1 VAKKHIDITIA
12 NSNIALLNRRYYPQ
26 IIISGPI
33 SEKES
38 LGWAVDTNA
47 DRLRGRINA
56 FFKTIKKNGKFERI
70 YNKYYGNVD
79 TFDYADLK
87 RFHKRLKT
95 RLPRHYQII
104 KEAAEKHGFD
114 WRLIAAQTYQESHL
128 NPEAISQAGAYGLMQ
143 LTPSTAQSLGV
154 TNILEPRQNV
164 NAGVR
169 YLKNLYDHF
178 DRANG
183 TDRLLMA
190 LAAYNIGQ
198 GHIFDARNIAKRMN
212 LDPNQWSAVA
222 KVLPLLRFRQYY
234 KKAKYGYCR
243 GTEPIRYIK
252 QIMLYYDVL
261 KHQSIEFQSMPISSP
276 AEALSDTATVV
287 LQKG

>member
-1 VAKKHIDITIA
+1 
-12 NSNIALLNRRYYPQ
+12 
-26 IIISGPI
+26 
-33 SEKES
+33 
-38 LGWAVDTNA
+38 
-47 DRLRGRINA
+47 
-56 FFKTIKKNGKFERI
+56 
-70 YNKYYGNVD
+70 
-79 TFDYADLK
+79 
-87 RFHKRLKT
+87 
-95 RLPRHYQII
+95 
-104 KEAAEKHGFD
+104 
-114 WRLIAAQTYQESHL
+114 
-128 NPEAISQAGAYGLMQ
+128 MQ

-154 TNILEPRQNV
+154 TDILEPRQNV

-212 LDPNQWSAVA
+212 LDPNQWSAAA

-234 KKAKYGYCR
+234 RKAKYGYCR

-261 KHQSIEFQSMPISSP
+261 KHQNIEFQSMPISSP